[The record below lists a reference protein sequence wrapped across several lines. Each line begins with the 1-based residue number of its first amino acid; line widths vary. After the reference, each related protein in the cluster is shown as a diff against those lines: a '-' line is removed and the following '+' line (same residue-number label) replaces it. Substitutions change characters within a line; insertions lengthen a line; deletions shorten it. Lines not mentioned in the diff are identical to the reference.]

1 MAVRASHLL
10 TRVRVWLAAHG
21 GALTVVV
28 AALVVTVWPLA
39 MLCVT
44 VLQQGPAV
52 LRALTAQDSIT
63 PLVNSVV
70 SSTVAT
76 LLGLAIG
83 AFCALVL
90 AATSPN
96 LRRWWQVAV
105 LFALFIPPFV
115 GAFSWLQA
123 YVRTGLTDQIWHLSF
138 DWLYGSAGVT
148 VLLAVHCAPLAY
160 VIIAAALTHADPR
173 AVEAAR
179 IHGASGWE
187 AFALVTWPVLR
198 PTLVAAAGLMFALNI
213 GDFGIPL
220 VLGLPG
226 HFVTATTQIYEEL
239 SFVEGP
245 QSFAVALGLSLILA
259 VGSLLI
265 LLALQRT
272 DAEHAIVAYAEE
284 AASRARVSA
293 SWRVRLGLV
302 VIGVYIVLTS
312 GLPFVAL
319 LLAALTRAYGL
330 TPVPANWT
338 LQHFANVF
346 QGDIATAIS
355 HSAMLAAVAASAVL
369 ALGIMESEW
378 ARRSRFGRM
387 IERVSWLPYAIP
399 GSVIG
404 VAAIVGF
411 SRWFYGT
418 FAIILLA
425 YIGKFW
431 GLTDPLVTMRRQVS
445 EYRVQAG
452 RIFGAGPLLA
462 YRVGIWPLLAGTAL
476 AIWVLVFVDAIY
488 ELTMSSLLYGPG
500 TETVA
505 VVVLN
510 AEQEGDVA
518 TTAVI
523 AVLMSLVMLVSLVL
537 VTFAGARQ
545 HARQTDAAREF
556 GQREYGEVA
565 A

>member
-1 MAVRASHLL
+1 MAVRVSLL
-10 TRVRVWLAAHG
+10 ATRARAWLTAHG
-21 GALTVVV
+21 GAVVVV
-28 AALVVTVWPLA
+28 AAALIVTVWPLV
-39 MLCVT
+39 MLCVA
-44 VLQQGPAV
+44 VVQQGPAV
-52 LRALTAQDSIT
+52 LQALTARDSLA
-63 PLVNSVV
+63 PLANSVV

-90 AATSPN
+90 AATSPGA
-96 LRRWWQVAV
+96 RRWWQVAV

-123 YVRTGLTDQIWHLSF
+123 YARTGLTDQLWHVSF
-138 DWLYGSAGVT
+138 GWLYGSAGVT
-148 VLLAVHCAPLAY
+148 VLLAVHSAPLAY
-160 VIIAAALTHADPR
+160 VIIAAALTRTDQR

-179 IHGASGWE
+179 IHGASAWQ
-187 AFALVTWPVLR
+187 AFTLVTWPVLR

-284 AASRARVSA
+284 AGARPRAIS
-293 SWRVRLGLV
+293 SWKVRLGLV
-302 VIGVYIVLTS
+302 AIGAYIVFS
-312 GLPFVAL
+312 AGLPFVAL

-330 TPVPANWT
+330 PPVPANWT
-338 LQHFANVF
+338 LRHFANVF

-355 HSAMLAAVAASAVL
+355 HSVMLAGVAATVVL
-369 ALGIMESEW
+369 LLGILAGEW
-378 ARRSRFGRM
+378 ARHSRFGQI

-399 GSVIG
+399 GSVMG

-431 GLTDPLVTMRRQVS
+431 GLTDPLVTMRRQVN
-445 EYRVQAG
+445 EHRVQAG
-452 RIFGAGPLLA
+452 RIFGARPLRA
-462 YRVGIWPLLAGTAL
+462 YFVGIWPLLSGTAL
-476 AIWVLVFVDAIY
+476 AIWVLVFVDAVY

-537 VTFAGARQ
+537 VTLAGARQ
-545 HARQTDAAREF
+545 QTRQLAPADEFAEEAA
-556 GQREYGEVA
+556 
-565 A
+565 